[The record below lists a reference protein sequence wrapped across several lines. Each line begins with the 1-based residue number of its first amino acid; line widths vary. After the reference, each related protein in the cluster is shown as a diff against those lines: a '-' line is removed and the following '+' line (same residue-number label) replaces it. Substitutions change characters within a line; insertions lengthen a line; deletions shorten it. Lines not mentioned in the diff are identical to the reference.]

1 MGEMLKKAVASVE
14 KEKLNAFRLNSIAD
28 MARSQISFLSKD
40 IRKLQA
46 VKRFDE
52 EYKADLN
59 ELKERRK
66 SFSKLIN
73 EIKDCVVNNRP
84 PSEDLAYRYKQL
96 VDLPLIDLSKYR

>member
-84 PSEDLAYRYKQL
+84 PGEDLAYRYKQL